1 MTRALRT
8 RYVSLAKRQGNSTGN
23 DNREEEEEESTT
35 INKIHHVTR
44 HQHHNTNKLDQ
55 SQTISTMYN
64 NDHDNLSVSNACVLC
79 IGEFAFRVVGMWGY
93 SVVSSDDCDLPGFG
107 CNRW

>member
-1 MTRALRT
+1 VTTISARKQITHGRGSVMTGKCCNLREAQAWDGMTRALRS

-23 DNREEEEEESTT
+23 DNREEEEEEESTT
-35 INKIHHVTR
+35 INKIHHVIR

-64 NDHDNLSVSNACVLC
+64 NDHDNLSVS
-79 IGEFAFRVVGMWGY
+79 
-93 SVVSSDDCDLPGFG
+93 
-107 CNRW
+107 